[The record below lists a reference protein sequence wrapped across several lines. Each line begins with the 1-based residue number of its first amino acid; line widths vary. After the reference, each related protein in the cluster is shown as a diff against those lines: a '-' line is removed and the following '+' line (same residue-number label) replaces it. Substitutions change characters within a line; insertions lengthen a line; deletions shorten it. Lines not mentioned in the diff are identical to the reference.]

1 MNKKEL
7 DGIIDRLI
15 ENAKGVM
22 FGSAT
27 LTIRLH
33 DGRATETTISI
44 TQNAKQKMEAHE

>member
-7 DGIIDRLI
+7 DNIIDRLI

-22 FGSAT
+22 FGSET